1 MSDYIDQ
8 FIYHKI
14 YQVSSLP
21 GVDSDKYEVL
31 NYYRDL
37 VEKNDQER
45 EDWLAKHELVRVKQ
59 GLVHKTEWEIK
70 TRQEEISELE
80 RQVAI
85 REEVLQQ
92 GRDDLMR
99 LAKENED
106 LIIAQQ
112 TDREKLSRIMDK
124 TEAIHQDIFINEG
137 EKPNTVYS
145 YGTLNASKSVKPR
158 HIVRTLHMPSAQNQE
173 ISSQKE
179 ELKRVLQ
186 EQRQKYY
193 DLINSVREDGRK
205 VDFEVRTE
213 FETRKK
219 TIDGLV
225 ERLKKA
231 QAGKLA
237 AVKDFFLIKHEYE
250 LSFIKLIK
258 ERQVLQEKIDA
269 ILKETVDSK
278 KNKEKCIKEI
288 KKNANVRA
296 ADFSHEFRKQADVA
310 KDNFEQVN
318 EQYLHLKQVFSDKVR
333 DLQEKFAGINKK
345 VSELKVRKQ
354 LEGQSLKTLKKNL
367 EDKIDLLENPPRKF
381 EKSASLGKK
390 NCERC
395 IEKGTIHN

>member
-1 MSDYIDQ
+1 MSEYNDQ
-8 FIYHKI
+8 FFYHKI
-14 YQVSSLP
+14 YQISSLP
-21 GVDSDKYEVL
+21 GLESDKYEVL

-45 EDWLAKHELVRVKQ
+45 EEWLTKHESVRVKQ
-59 GLVHKTEWEIK
+59 GLVHKLEWEIK

-80 RQVAI
+80 RQVSM
-85 REEVLQQ
+85 REEVMQQ

-106 LIIAQQ
+106 LILSQQ
-112 TDREKLSRIMDK
+112 TDREKISKIMDK

-145 YGTLNASKSVKPR
+145 YGTLNSSKSVKPK

-179 ELKRVLQ
+179 ELKRILQ

-193 DLINSVREDGRK
+193 EVINSVREEGRK
-205 VDFEVRTE
+205 IDYEVRKE
-213 FETRKK
+213 FEDRKK
-219 TIDGLV
+219 TV
-225 ERLKKA
+225 ESLSGRLKKA

-250 LSFIKLIK
+250 LNFNCLIK
-258 ERQVLQEKIDA
+258 ERQILQEKIDA
-269 ILKETVDSK
+269 IIKEIIESK
-278 KNKEKCIKEI
+278 KNKEKCIKGI

-318 EQYLHLKQVFSDKVR
+318 EQYLHLKQVFIEKVR
-333 DLQEKFAGINKK
+333 DLEDKFGAINKK
-345 VSELKVRKQ
+345 VAELRVRKQ
-354 LEGQSLKTLKKNL
+354 LEAQSLKTLKKTL

-395 IEKGTIHN
+395 AEKGAIH